1 MTNEQNKN
9 TPILDLFRDWKPVG
23 DLADYA
29 ACASLSKVVISKKER
44 RLTAD
49 MFCEKNIS
57 ASKVR
62 QMEQALKQHYGLQGV
77 KLHCPDAA
85 PDAPVLSPLA
95 QAEEERQAELRKILA
110 AEQKVR
116 VKKSDKPAAATFI
129 FGSGDTNLPL
139 TKISDV
145 NFDKRGLVVI
155 EGEAFSGSW
164 NTTRQKGII
173 IRFNVGGEHGAIRV
187 AKFLTSGEG
196 CEALTAMVDGL
207 EKGCKYV
214 RLAGRVRENKFD
226 HEMEI
231 DLEWL
236 IFGKKEI
243 RPDNAPEKR
252 VELHLHTN
260 MSELDA
266 LTKVGD
272 YITRAAHWGHKAIAI
287 TDHAVVHS
295 FPDAYSAGK
304 KHGVK
309 IIYGLEAY
317 FVNDM
322 DDRLVVNGASAEPLD
337 GTFVVFD
344 VETTG
349 LHPKHGDRLTEI
361 GAVKLVNGEIVD
373 IFNTFVNPEQLLRRE
388 IVNLTGITDEDLVG
402 APNEREALEHFLAF
416 AGDAPLVGHNVLF
429 DVGFLYEAA
438 KRHGIEVPNAAVD
451 TLPLAQNL
459 LPKLSKYA
467 LDAVA
472 TFLRLPDFQHHRAS
486 DDAKTTALV
495 LLRLFELAREKGVTS
510 LSDLNPAM
518 LPLRIANRDNV
529 RRQPKHLIIYAK
541 NQTGLRNLYKL
552 VSLSHLEYYKRHPL
566 IPKSVLE
573 ENREGLIFGSACEA
587 GELMRSVLD
596 GRPES
601 ELERVAAWYDY
612 LEIQPVSNNRFL
624 VRDTYYSHI
633 KTDEDLM
640 ALNRTIVALGEK
652 LGKPVCATCDVHF
665 LDPEQEIYRK
675 IILAGRGFSD
685 ADEPLPIFYRNTEE
699 MMAEF
704 LYLGEEKAKEVVIA
718 NTNLVADWM
727 DDVRPLPE
735 GLFTPKL
742 ENSVQELTDL
752 VWGKTHELY
761 GKNPPELVQK
771 RVEIELG
778 DIINCKYDVIYM
790 SAQKLVKNSLDA
802 GYLVGSRGSVG
813 SSVVAFMSGI
823 TEVNALPAHYRCP
836 SCKHSDFE
844 SGDEFGCGADMPD
857 TCCPECGTQYVKDG
871 FDIPFETFLG
881 FGGDKVPDIDLNFSG
896 EYQAKA
902 HQYTFEL
909 FGKNHVF
916 RAGTIQLLQSKTA
929 YGYVKNY
936 LSERNMF
943 LSRVEEDYLT
953 TGCTGVKRTTG
964 QHPGGMVVIP
974 GDLEVYDFCP
984 VQNPPG
990 KGSDH
995 IITTH
1000 FDYHKMENNL
1010 LKLDLLGHDDPSMIR
1025 MLQDLTGVI
1034 PQEIPLD
1041 DEKTME
1047 IFTSLEPLN
1056 IVLDKSLSKKDEEIL
1071 GQTGACAIP
1080 EFGTGFVRGML
1091 EDTTPSDFDTL
1102 LYLSGFSHGT
1112 DVWLGNAQDLIR
1124 SGTASVREAIGC
1136 RDDIMRYLIRKGM
1149 HERLA
1154 FKIMEKVRKGKG
1166 LASDEE
1172 QAMTELKVPQWYI
1185 DSCKKIKYLFPRAHA
1200 VAYVMMAFRIAWFK
1214 VHRPIAFYAAY
1225 FSIRAKAFDATV
1237 MCVGIERVLSKI
1249 REIESKGKEASD
1261 VELNMMTTLEVCYE
1275 FYRRGFRFTDMSLQ
1289 DCDAANFLISTSGKE
1304 LIPPFL
1310 AIPKLGEAAAESI
1323 VEARNKGSF
1332 VAIDE
1337 FSAACPKVSKTHIE
1351 DLKVMG
1357 VFGSMPDERQF
1368 TLF

>member
-1 MTNEQNKN
+1 MTKEQNNK
-9 TPILDLFRDWKPVG
+9 TPMLDLFQDWTPTG

-29 ACASLSKVVISKKER
+29 ACSGLSRVVISKKER

-49 MFCEKNIS
+49 MFCDRNIS
-57 ASKVR
+57 ASKVQ
-62 QMEQALKQHYGLQGV
+62 QMEQALKQRYGLQAV
-77 KLHCPDAA
+77 KLHCAA
-85 PDAPVLSPLA
+85 ATVEAQLPNSLA

-110 AEQKVR
+110 AEQKIR
-116 VKKSDKPAAATFI
+116 VKKPEKAATAFV
-129 FGSGDTNLPL
+129 FGSGDINLPV
-139 TKISDV
+139 TEISDV
-145 NFDKRGLVVI
+145 SFEKRGLVVI

-164 NTTRQKGII
+164 NTTRQKGIMV
-173 IRFNVGGEHGAIRV
+173 RFNVGSEHGAIRV
-187 AKFLTSGEG
+187 IKFLRTAEG
-196 CEALTAMVDGL
+196 CEELTALVDSL
-207 EKGCKYV
+207 EKGSKYV
-214 RLAGRVRENKFD
+214 RLAGRVQPNRFD
-226 HEMEI
+226 HEMEL

-236 IFGKKEI
+236 TLVKKEI
-243 RPDNAPEKR
+243 RPDTAEEKR

-272 YITRAAHWGHKAIAI
+272 YIARAAHWGHKAIAV

-304 KHGVK
+304 RHGVK
-309 IIYGLEAY
+309 IMYGMEAY

-322 DDRLVVNGASAEPLD
+322 DDRLVVNGTSAEPLD

-349 LHPKHGDRLTEI
+349 LHARHGDRLTEI
-361 GAVKLVNGEIVD
+361 GAVKLVGGEIVD
-373 IFNTFVNPEQLLRRE
+373 TFNTFVDPEQRLTQK
-388 IVNLTGITDEDLVG
+388 IVNLTKITDEDLIS
-402 APNEREALEHFLAF
+402 APKEQEALERFLAF
-416 AGDAPLVGHNVLF
+416 AGEAPLVGHNVLF
-429 DVGFLYEAA
+429 DMGFLYEAA
-438 KRHGIEVPNAAVD
+438 GRCGMEIPNASVD

-459 LPKLSKYA
+459 LPKLSKYS
-467 LDAVA
+467 LDSVA

-486 DDAKTTALV
+486 DDARTTALA
-495 LLRLFELAREKGVTS
+495 LLRLFELAREKGVTG
-510 LSDLNPAM
+510 LSDMNPVM
-518 LPLRIANRDNV
+518 VPLRIANRDNV
-529 RRQPKHLIIYAK
+529 RRQPKHLIIFAK
-541 NQTGLRNLYKL
+541 NQAGLRNLYKL
-552 VSLSHLEYYKRHPL
+552 ISLSHLEYFKRYPL

-573 ENREGLIFGSACEA
+573 ENREGLIFGTACEA

-596 GRPES
+596 GRPAG
-601 ELERVAAWYDY
+601 ELERVAGWYDY
-612 LEIQPVSNNRFL
+612 LEIQPICNNRFL
-624 VRDTYYSHI
+624 IRDTYYDHI

-652 LGKPVCATCDVHF
+652 LNKPVCATCDAHF
-665 LDPEQEIYRK
+665 LDPQQEIYRK

-685 ADEPLPIFYRNTEE
+685 ADEPLPIFFRNTEE
-699 MMAEF
+699 MLAEF
-704 LYLGEEKAKEVVIA
+704 QYLGAEKAREVVIA
-718 NTNLVADWM
+718 NTNLLADWVE
-727 DDVRPLPE
+727 DVRPLPE

-742 ENSVQELTDL
+742 ENSEQELTDL

-761 GKNPPELVQK
+761 GETPPELVQK

-778 DIINCKYDVIYM
+778 DIISCKYDVIYM

-813 SSVVAFMSGI
+813 SSVVAFMAGI

-836 SCKHSDFE
+836 CCKHSDFDA
-844 SGDEFGCGADMPD
+844 GQEFGCGADMPD
-857 TCCPECGTQYVKDG
+857 ENCPVCGTQYVKDG

-896 EYQAKA
+896 EYQSKA

-974 GDLEVYDFCP
+974 SDLEVYDFCP

-1000 FDYHKMENNL
+1000 FDYHKMESNL

-1025 MLQDLTGVI
+1025 MLQDLTDVK

-1041 DEKTME
+1041 DEETMA
-1047 IFTSLEPLN
+1047 IFTTLEPLK
-1056 IVLDKSLSKKDEEIL
+1056 LLTDKRFTKKDEEIL

-1091 EDTTPSDFDTL
+1091 KDTEPTDFDTL

-1112 DVWLGNAQDLIR
+1112 DVWLGNAQDLIK

-1149 HERLA
+1149 HERQA
-1154 FKIMEKVRKGKG
+1154 FKIMEGVRKGKG
-1166 LASDEE
+1166 LVSDDE
-1172 QAMTELKVPQWYI
+1172 QAMVKLAVPQWYI

-1214 VHRPIAFYAAY
+1214 VHHPIAFYAAY
-1225 FSIRAKAFDATV
+1225 FSIRAKAFDATM
-1237 MCVGIERVLSKI
+1237 MCVGIERVLSKMK
-1249 REIESKGKEASD
+1249 EIESKGKEAGD

-1275 FYRRGFRFTDMSLQ
+1275 FYRRGFRFAGMSLQ
-1289 DCDAANFLISTSGKE
+1289 KSDAVNFLVTEDGEE

-1310 AIPKLGEAAAESI
+1310 AIPKLGEAAADSI
-1323 VEARNKGSF
+1323 VDARNKGTF

-1337 FSAACPKVSKTHIE
+1337 FNAACPKVSKTHIE
-1351 DLKVMG
+1351 DLKAMG
-1357 VFGSMPDERQF
+1357 VFGNMPDERQF

>member
-1 MTNEQNKN
+1 MSKDEKNK
-9 TPILDLFRDWKPVG
+9 TQILDLFRNWKPIG
-23 DLADYA
+23 ELAEYA
-29 ACASLSKVVISKKER
+29 ACTQLSEVVIRKKER
-44 RLTAD
+44 HLTAD
-49 MFCEKNIS
+49 MFCDKNIS
-57 ASKVR
+57 VSKVR
-62 QMEQALKQHYGLQGV
+62 QMEQGIKRHYGLQAV
-77 KLHCPDAA
+77 TFRCAA
-85 PDAPVLSPLA
+85 AVEDAPALSPLA
-95 QAEEERQAELRKILA
+95 LAEEERQAELRRILA
-110 AEQKVR
+110 SEQKIK
-116 VKKSDKPAAATFI
+116 VKKPDKPAASAFI
-129 FGSGDTNLPL
+129 FGSGDTNLPV

-145 NFDKRGLVVI
+145 SFAKRGLVVI

-164 NTTRQKGII
+164 NTTRQKGVI
-173 IRFNVGGEHGAIRV
+173 IRFSVGSERGAIRV
-187 AKFLTSGEG
+187 AKFLTSGADCG
-196 CEALTAMVDGL
+196 ALTAMVDGL
-207 EKGCKYV
+207 EKARKYV
-214 RLAGRVRENKFD
+214 RLAGYVRENKFD
-226 HEMEI
+226 HEMEL
-231 DLEWL
+231 DLEWV
-236 IFGKKEI
+236 IPVNKEI
-243 RPDNAPEKR
+243 RLDNAEEKR

-272 YITRAAHWGHKAIAI
+272 YIARAAHWGHKAIAL

-295 FPDAYSAGK
+295 FPDAHSAGK
-304 KHGVK
+304 KNGVK
-309 IIYGLEAY
+309 ILYGLEAY
-317 FVNDM
+317 FINDM
-322 DDRLVVNGASAEPLD
+322 DDRLVVNGASTEPLD
-337 GTFVVFD
+337 GSFVVFD

-349 LHPKHGDRLTEI
+349 LHARHGDRLTEI

-373 IFNTFVNPEQLLRRE
+373 SFNTFVNPEQLLKRE

-402 APNEREALEHFLAF
+402 APNEKEALEHFLAF

-429 DVGFLYEAA
+429 DVGFLYEAG
-438 KRHGIEVPNAAVD
+438 KRCGIEIPNAAVD

-459 LPKLSKYA
+459 LPKLSKYK
-467 LDAVA
+467 LDVIAS
-472 TFLRLPDFQHHRAS
+472 FLRLPDFRHHRAS
-486 DDAKTTALV
+486 DDAKTTAMI
-495 LLRLFELAREKGVTS
+495 LLRLFELAKEKGATS
-510 LSDLNPAM
+510 LADLNTAM
-518 LPLRIANRDNV
+518 TPLRIASRDNV
-529 RRQPKHLIIYAK
+529 NRRPKHLILLAQ
-541 NQTGLRNLYKL
+541 NQAGLRNLYKL
-552 VSLSHLEYYKRHPL
+552 VSISHLEYFKRRPL

-573 ENREGLIFGSACEA
+573 ENREGLILGSACEA
-587 GELMRSVLD
+587 GELIQCILD
-596 GRPES
+596 GRPDC
-601 ELERVAAWYDY
+601 ELERVADWYDY
-612 LEIQPVSNNRFL
+612 LEIQPISNNRFL
-624 VRDTYYSHI
+624 IRDNYHDHI

-640 ALNRTIVALGEK
+640 AINRTVVALGEK
-652 LGKPVCATCDVHF
+652 LGKPVCATCDAHF

-675 IILAGRGFSD
+675 IILAGKGFSD

-704 LYLGEEKAKEVVIA
+704 LYLGEAKAKEVVIT

-727 DDVRPLPE
+727 DEVSPLPK

-742 ENSVQELTDL
+742 ENSVQELSDL

-761 GKNPPELVQK
+761 GENPPELVQK
-771 RVEIELG
+771 RVEVELG

-836 SCKHSDFE
+836 DCKHSDFE
-844 SGDEFGCGADMPD
+844 AGQGFGCGADMED
-857 TCCPECGTQYVKDG
+857 TCCPECGAQYVKDG

-936 LSERNMF
+936 LAERNMF

-953 TGCTGVKRTTG
+953 VGCTGVKRTTG
-964 QHPGGMVVIP
+964 QHPGGMVIIP
-974 GDLEVYDFCP
+974 GHMEVYDFCP

-1000 FDYHKMENNL
+1000 FDYHKMEDNL

-1041 DEKTME
+1041 DEDTMA
-1047 IFTSLEPLN
+1047 IFSTLEPLK
-1056 IVLDKSLSKKDEEIL
+1056 IIEDKKYAKKDEEIM
-1071 GQTGACAIP
+1071 GQTGACAVP
-1080 EFGTGFVRGML
+1080 EFGTSFVRGML
-1091 EDTTPSDFDTL
+1091 EDTNPADFDTL

-1136 RDDIMRYLIRKGM
+1136 RDDIMRYLIRQGM
-1149 HERLA
+1149 HEKLA

-1166 LASDEE
+1166 LADEE
-1172 QAMTELKVPQWYI
+1172 EAAMRELKVPEWYI
-1185 DSCKKIKYLFPRAHA
+1185 ESCKKIKYLFPRAHA

-1237 MCVGIERVLSKI
+1237 MCVGIERVLSKMK
-1249 REIESKGKEASD
+1249 EIEGKGKDASD

-1275 FYRRGFRFTDMSLQ
+1275 FYRRGFRFAEMTLEE
-1289 DCDAANFLISTSGKE
+1289 CDAANFLIAGDE
-1304 LIPPFL
+1304 MALIPPFL

-1323 VEARNKGSF
+1323 VEVRNKGTF

-1351 DLKVMG
+1351 DLKAMG
-1357 VFGSMPDERQF
+1357 VFGSMPDERQL

>member
-1 MTNEQNKN
+1 MSNEREN
-9 TPILDLFRDWKPVG
+9 TTPMLDLFRDWRPVG

-29 ACASLSKVVISKKER
+29 ACSRLSGVVIKKNER
-44 RLTAD
+44 CLTAD
-49 MFCEKNIS
+49 MFCDKNIS
-57 ASKVR
+57 VSKVR
-62 QMEQALKQHYGLQGV
+62 QLEQAIRRQYGLQTV
-77 KLHCPDAA
+77 TLRCAA
-85 PDAPVLSPLA
+85 AVEDGPALNPLV
-95 QAEEERQAELRKILA
+95 QAEEERQAELRRILA
-110 AEQKVR
+110 AEQKNQPR
-116 VKKSDKPAAATFI
+116 KADKSAAPVFI
-129 FGSGDTNLPL
+129 FGSGDVNLPL

-164 NTTRQKGII
+164 NVTRQKGVMV
-173 IRFNVGGEHGAIRV
+173 RFNVGNGDGAIRV
-187 AKFLTSGEG
+187 IKFLRTPEG
-196 CEALTAMVDGL
+196 NEALTDWVSSL
-207 EKGCKYV
+207 EKGSKYV
-214 RLAGRVRENKFD
+214 RLAGKVQPNRFD
-226 HEMEI
+226 NEI
-231 DLEWL
+231 ELELEWMIPAKRL
-236 IFGKKEI
+236 I
-243 RPDNAPEKR
+243 RPEKSEEKR

-266 LTKVGD
+266 LTKVSD
-272 YITRAAHWGHKAIAI
+272 YVARAAHWGHKAIAV

-295 FPDAYSAGK
+295 FPDAHSAGK
-304 KHGVK
+304 KNGVK
-309 IIYGLEAY
+309 ILYGLEAY

-322 DDRLVVNGASAEPLD
+322 DDRLVVNGASTELLD

-373 IFNTFVNPEQLLRRE
+373 TFNTFVDPEQMLKRE

-402 APNEREALEHFLAF
+402 APTEREALERFLAF
-416 AGDAPLVGHNVLF
+416 ASDAPLVGHNVIF
-429 DVGFLYEAA
+429 DMGFLYEAA
-438 KRHGIEVPNAAVD
+438 KRCGIEIPNASVD

-459 LPKLSKYA
+459 LPKLSKYK
-467 LDAVA
+467 LDVVA
-472 TFLRLPDFQHHRAS
+472 SFLRLPDFRHHRAS
-486 DDAKTTALV
+486 DDAKTTAQV
-495 LLRLFELAREKGVTS
+495 LLRLFEMVKEKGAAS
-510 LSDLNPAM
+510 LADLNAAM
-518 LPLRIANRDNV
+518 IPLRIAGRDNV
-529 RRQPKHLIIYAK
+529 NRRPKHLILFAQ
-541 NQTGLRNLYKL
+541 NQAGLRNLYKL
-552 VSLSHLEYYKRHPL
+552 VSISHLEYFKRRPL

-573 ENREGLIFGSACEA
+573 ENREGLIIGSACEA
-587 GELMRSVLD
+587 GELIQCILD
-596 GRPES
+596 GRPDS
-601 ELERVAAWYDY
+601 ELERVADWYDY
-612 LEIQPVSNNRFL
+612 LEIQPISNNRFL
-624 VRDTYYSHI
+624 IRDNYYDHI

-640 ALNRTIVALGEK
+640 AINRTVVALGEK
-652 LGKPVCATCDVHF
+652 LGKPVCATCDAHF

-675 IILAGRGFSD
+675 IILAGKGFSD

-704 LYLGEEKAKEVVIA
+704 LYLGEEKAKEVVIT

-727 DDVRPLPE
+727 EDVSPLPK

-761 GKNPPELVQK
+761 GENPPELVQK
-771 RVEIELG
+771 RVEVELG

-844 SGDEFGCGADMPD
+844 AGQGYGCGADMD
-857 TCCPECGTQYVKDG
+857 DACCPKCGAQYEKDG

-953 TGCTGVKRTTG
+953 VGCTGVKRTTG
-964 QHPGGMVVIP
+964 QHPGGMVIIP
-974 GDLEVYDFCP
+974 GNMEVYDFCP

-1000 FDYHKMENNL
+1000 FDYHKMEDNL

-1025 MLQDLTGVI
+1025 MLQDLTGVN

-1041 DEKTME
+1041 DDETMA
-1047 IFTSLEPLN
+1047 IFSSLEPLK
-1056 IVLDKSLSKKDEEIL
+1056 IAEDKKYVKKDEEIL
-1071 GQTGACAIP
+1071 GQTGACAVP
-1080 EFGTGFVRGML
+1080 EFGTSFVRGML
-1091 EDTTPSDFDTL
+1091 QETNPQDFDTL

-1112 DVWLGNAQDLIR
+1112 DVWLDNARDLIR
-1124 SGTASVREAIGC
+1124 NGIADVREAIGC
-1136 RDDIMRYLIRKGM
+1136 RDDIMRYLIRQGM
-1149 HERLA
+1149 NERLA

-1166 LASDEE
+1166 LADEE
-1172 QAMTELKVPQWYI
+1172 ETAMQELKVPAWYI
-1185 DSCKKIKYLFPRAHA
+1185 ESCKKIKYLFPRAHA

-1237 MCVGIERVLSKI
+1237 MCVGIERVLSKMK
-1249 REIESKGKEASD
+1249 EIEMKGKEASD

-1275 FYRRGFRFTDMSLQ
+1275 FYRRGFRFAGMTLQ
-1289 DCDAANFLISTSGKE
+1289 ACDAVNFLITGE
-1304 LIPPFL
+1304 DMALIPPFL
-1310 AIPKLGEAAAESI
+1310 AIPKLGEAAADSI
-1323 VEARNKGSF
+1323 VEVRNKGTF

-1351 DLKVMG
+1351 DLKKMG
-1357 VFGSMPDERQF
+1357 VFGSMPDERQL